1 MNIQKPVSIVAL
13 ISGGGTNLQAIIDAS
28 VKGDFNGQIKAVISN
43 RADAYGLQRAEAASI
58 PTEVVDHT
66 SHEDRTSFDR
76 ELKRCVS
83 RYHPDLIIMA
93 GFMRIL
99 TEEFI
104 NPFQGRVFNIHPSLL
119 PKYRGLHTHRRALA
133 AGDKKHG
140 CSVHFATN
148 ELDGGPIIL
157 QASVP
162 VLKDDTPESLAK
174 RVLEKEHIIYPLCI
188 KWFCEGHISMVDGR
202 VIMDGQPLDNPLM
215 LSDVLG
221 SQQRSSRGVSRGK
234 HIA

>member
-1 MNIQKPVSIVAL
+1 MNIQKSVSIVAL

-28 VKGDFNGQIKAVISN
+28 ARDEFNGQIKAVISN
-43 RADAYGLQRAEAASI
+43 RADAYGLKRAEAASI
-58 PTEVVDHT
+58 STEVVDHT
-66 SHEDRTSFDR
+66 LHENRTSFDQ

-83 RYHPDLIIMA
+83 KYHPGLIVMA

-104 NPFQGRVFNIHPSLL
+104 NPFQGRMFNIHPSLL
-119 PKYRGLHTHRRALA
+119 PQYRGLHTHRRALE
-133 AGDKKHG
+133 AGDKQHG

-148 ELDGGPIIL
+148 ELDGGPIVL

-174 RVLEKEHIIYPLCI
+174 RVLQKEHIIYPLCI
-188 KWFCEGHISMVDGR
+188 KWFCEGRIAMLDGR
-202 VIMDGQPLDNPLM
+202 VIMDGRPLDNPLT
-215 LSDVLG
+215 LSDVLRN
-221 SQQRSSRGVSRGK
+221 QQTL
-234 HIA
+234 